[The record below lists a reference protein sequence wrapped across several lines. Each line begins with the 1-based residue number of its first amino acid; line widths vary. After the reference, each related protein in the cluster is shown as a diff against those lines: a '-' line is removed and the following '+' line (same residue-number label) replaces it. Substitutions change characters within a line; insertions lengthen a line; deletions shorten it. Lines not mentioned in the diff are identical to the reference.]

1 MSKRPHGSVQYDN
14 SGRVVL
20 VTGGAGGIGLAI
32 CQAFAASG
40 ATTIAV
46 DVAEPDPN
54 EEFPAQLIVADVS
67 RHDECRRVV
76 EQVAQECGGIDVLVN
91 NAAIQ
96 PPDSYRAVDQLSP
109 AVWEKML
116 AINLSGYAYMGME
129 TAAVMRRQK
138 SGVIINM
145 ASAQAHR
152 TAREVPAYGPIKAA
166 NVMQAK
172 QWGVELAR
180 EGVRVVSISP
190 GAIGT
195 PLLRASLAQQGGE
208 EQLANRH
215 PLGRIGEPDEI
226 AAAALWLASDGASFV
241 TAADLEVDGGLGAF
255 AAFADPFSVSTIPGK
270 SDR

>member
-1 MSKRPHGSVQYDN
+1 MRPTGSVQFDN

-40 ATTIAV
+40 ATVYAV
-46 DVAEPDPN
+46 DVAEP
-54 EEFPAQLIVADVS
+54 EGELPAKLISGDVS
-67 RHDECRRVV
+67 KREECRRVIAQVV
-76 EQVAQECGGIDVLVN
+76 EEAGAIDVLVN

-96 PPDSYRAVDQLSP
+96 PPASYKAIDELSTET
-109 AVWEKML
+109 WDKMV
-116 AINLSGYAYMGME
+116 AINLSGYAYMAME
-129 TAAVMRRQK
+129 TAAVMRKQQ
-138 SGVIINM
+138 SGVIVNM

-180 EGVRVVSISP
+180 EGVRVVSVSP
-190 GAIGT
+190 GAVGT

-208 EQLANRH
+208 ESLANRH
-215 PLGRIGEPDEI
+215 PLGRIGEPPEI
-226 AAAALWLASDGASFV
+226 AAAVLWLASEGASFI
-241 TAADLEVDGGLGAF
+241 TATDIEVDGGLGAF
-255 AAFADPFSVSTIPGK
+255 AAFADPFSVATLPGK
-270 SDR
+270 NDC